1 MELVLC
7 QQSSCHPIS
16 HKKGPYDMRS
26 TYKIIATYGYSC
38 NTVITCRNVLALQP
52 PAILLSVR
60 ARSRGSELT
69 LEVPYSWSRSL
80 NSTRLR
86 GEQNIMVTWDLTIS
100 YNPQGI

>member
-26 TYKIIATYGYSC
+26 TYNVIATYGYSC
-38 NTVITCRNVLALQP
+38 TTVITCRNVPALQP

-60 ARSRGSELT
+60 EQGLGG
-69 LEVPYSWSRSL
+69 L
-80 NSTRLR
+80 N
-86 GEQNIMVTWDLTIS
+86 
-100 YNPQGI
+100 